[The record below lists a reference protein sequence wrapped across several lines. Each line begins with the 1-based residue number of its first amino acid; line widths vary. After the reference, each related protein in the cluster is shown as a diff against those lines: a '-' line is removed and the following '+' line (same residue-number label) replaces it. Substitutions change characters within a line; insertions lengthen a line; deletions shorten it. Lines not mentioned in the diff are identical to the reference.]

1 MPFVF
6 LHYYIK
12 MANTYFQFKQFT
24 VHQEHT
30 AMKVCTDACLFGAWL
45 AADEAILNASNILD
59 IGTGTGLLSLMVA
72 QAKFSDHETSS
83 SLNISSIK
91 KSSAKLSSEKI
102 TAVEIEPEAAKEAIT
117 NIEASPWKENIKVAN
132 TSIQNFGNILLEIN
146 SPDKSEHNAELFDC
160 IISNPPFF
168 EGDLQSPNTN
178 KNLASHSTALPW
190 QELIINVDRL
200 LKEDRFFYVLIPAL
214 RAYTMQKL
222 AAEKGIELVE
232 EVVVFNA
239 AKQKP
244 FRVLQKFQKTRLSS
258 KEIKRSNFIIKDAE
272 NNYTEAF
279 VNLLQPYYLHL

>member
-1 MPFVF
+1 
-6 LHYYIK
+6 

-45 AADEAILNASNILD
+45 AVDEAILNARNILD

-72 QAKFSDHETSS
+72 QAKFSITETAS
-83 SLNISSIK
+83 SLNISSAK
-91 KSSAKLSSEKI
+91 KFSAKI
-102 TAVEIEPEAAKEAIT
+102 TAIEIEPEAAKEAIT
-117 NIEASPWKENIKVAN
+117 NIEASPWKENIIVEN
-132 TSIQNFGNILLEIN
+132 TSIQNFGNILSEIN
-146 SPDKSEHNAELFDC
+146 SSDKSEHNAELKFDC

-168 EGDLQSPNTN
+168 EVDLQSPNAN

-190 QELIINVDRL
+190 QELIINVDKL
-200 LKEDRFFYVLIPAL
+200 LKEDGFFYVLIPAL

-222 AAEKGIELVE
+222 AGEKGIELVE

-272 NNYTEAF
+272 NNYTESF
-279 VNLLQPYYLHL
+279 VNLLKPYYLHL

>member
-1 MPFVF
+1 
-6 LHYYIK
+6 
-12 MANTYFQFKQFT
+12 MANNYFQFKQFT

-45 AADEAILNASNILD
+45 AVDDAILNASNILD

-72 QAKFSDHETSS
+72 QAKFSTPETAS
-83 SLNISSIK
+83 SLNIS
-91 KSSAKLSSEKI
+91 AAKI
-102 TAVEIEPEAAKEAIT
+102 TAVEIEPEAAKEASS
-117 NIEASPWKENIKVAN
+117 NFEASPWKENITVEN
-132 TSIQNFGNILLEIN
+132 TSIQNFGNILSEII
-146 SPDKSEHNAELFDC
+146 STDKSELNAELKFDC

-168 EGDLQSPNTN
+168 EGDLQSPNAN

-190 QELIINVDRL
+190 QELIFNIDRL
-200 LKEDRFFYVLIPAL
+200 LKADGYYFVLIPAL

-222 AAEKGIELVE
+222 ASEIGIELVE

-244 FRVLQKFQKTRLSS
+244 FRVLQKYQKTKLSS

-272 NNYTEAF
+272 NNYTENF
-279 VNLLQPYYLHL
+279 VNLLKPYYLHL

>member
-1 MPFVF
+1 
-6 LHYYIK
+6 
-12 MANTYFQFKQFT
+12 MANNYFQFKQFT

-45 AADEAILNASNILD
+45 ATDAPILNASKILD

-72 QAKFSDHETSS
+72 QAKFSIPETSS
-83 SLNISSIK
+83 SLNISSAK
-91 KSSAKLSSEKI
+91 NSSEKIASEKI
-102 TAVEIEPEAAKEAIT
+102 TAVEIESEAAKEAIT
-117 NIEASPWKENIKVAN
+117 NIEASPWKENITVEN
-132 TSIQNFGNILLEIN
+132 TSIQNFSNILFEIN
-146 SPDKSEHNAELFDC
+146 SPEKSEQNDELKFDC

-168 EGDLQSPNTN
+168 EGDLQSPNAN

-190 QELIINVDRL
+190 QDLLIHVDRL
-200 LKEDRFFYVLIPAL
+200 LKAEGFFYVLIPAL

-244 FRVLQKFQKTRLSS
+244 FRVLQKFHKTNNSV

-279 VNLLQPYYLHL
+279 VKLLKPYYLHL

>member
-6 LHYYIK
+6 LPSIHLL

-24 VHQEHT
+24 VQQELS

-45 AADEAILNASNILD
+45 SEDNDIMAAKNLLD

-72 QAKFSDHETSS
+72 QAKFSIPE
-83 SLNISSIK
+83 
-91 KSSAKLSSEKI
+91 KLSSVKI
-102 TAVEIEPEAAKEAIT
+102 SSANIIAVEIESEAAKEAIK
-117 NIEASPWKENIKVAN
+117 NIEASPWKENIIIEN
-132 TSIQNFGNILLEIN
+132 ISIQAFGSIHSEMN
-146 SPDKSEHNAELFDC
+146 SQNASKQNDELKFDC

-168 EGDLQSPNTN
+168 EGDLQSPNDN

-190 QELIINVDRL
+190 QDLLFHVDRL
-200 LKEDRFFYVLIPAL
+200 LKADGFFYVLIPAL

-222 AAEKGIELVE
+222 AAKNGIELVE

-244 FRVLQKFQKTRLSS
+244 FRVLQKFQKTSVTVD
-258 KEIKRSNFIIKDAE
+258 KIKRSNFIIKDAE
-272 NNYTEAF
+272 NNYTAAF
-279 VNLLQPYYLHL
+279 VKLLKPYYLHL

>member
-1 MPFVF
+1 
-6 LHYYIK
+6 
-12 MANTYFQFKQFT
+12 MANTYFEFKQFT
-24 VHQEHT
+24 VHQKHN

-45 AADEAILNASNILD
+45 AVDQAILNAINILD

-72 QAKFSDHETSS
+72 QAKFSDHEKTASKTSPTAII
-83 SLNISSIK
+83 NT
-91 KSSAKLSSEKI
+91 EKI

-117 NIEASPWKENIKVAN
+117 NIEASPWKENIKVVN
-132 TSIQNFGNILLEIN
+132 TSIQNFGNILSKIN
-146 SPDKSEHNAELFDC
+146 YPDKSEHNDELTFDC

-200 LKEDRFFYVLIPAL
+200 LKEDGFFYVLIPAL

-244 FRVLQKFQKTRLSS
+244 FRVLQKFQKTKLSS

-272 NNYTEAF
+272 NNYTDAF

>member
-1 MPFVF
+1 
-6 LHYYIK
+6 

-24 VHQEHT
+24 IHQEHT

-45 AADEAILNASNILD
+45 ATDEAILNSSKILD

-72 QAKFSDHETSS
+72 QAKFSVSETSS
-83 SLNISSIK
+83 SLNISSAK
-91 KSSAKLSSEKI
+91 NSSEKIASEKI
-102 TAVEIEPEAAKEAIT
+102 TAVEIESEAANEASS
-117 NIEASPWKENIKVAN
+117 NIEASPWKENIIVEH
-132 TSIQNFGNILLEIN
+132 TSIQAFGNNLSEIN
-146 SPDKSEHNAELFDC
+146 SKNTSEQNDELKFDC

-168 EGDLQSPNTN
+168 EGDLQSPNAN

-190 QELIINVDRL
+190 QDLLIHVDRL
-200 LKEDRFFYVLIPAL
+200 LNAEGFFYVLIPAL

-244 FRVLQKFQKTRLSS
+244 FRVLQKFQKTSNS
-258 KEIKRSNFIIKDAE
+258 VKEIKRSNFIIKDAE
-272 NNYTEAF
+272 NNYTETF
-279 VNLLQPYYLHL
+279 VELLKPYYLHL

>member
-1 MPFVF
+1 
-6 LHYYIK
+6 
-12 MANTYFQFKQFT
+12 MAKTFFQFKQFT

-30 AMKVCTDACLFGAWL
+30 AMKVCTDACLLGAWL
-45 AADEAILNASNILD
+45 AEDEAIINASNILD

-72 QAKFSDHETSS
+72 QAKFSVPETLS
-83 SLNISSIK
+83 SLTISS
-91 KSSAKLSSEKI
+91 ANI
-102 TAVEIEPEAAKEAIT
+102 TAVEIEPEAAKEARL
-117 NIEASPWKENIKVAN
+117 NIEASPWKENIIVEN
-132 TSIQNFGNILLEIN
+132 ISIQNFNTTE
-146 SPDKSEHNAELFDC
+146 KSVKQLFDC

-168 EGDLQSPNTN
+168 EGDLQSPNTH

-190 QELIINVDRL
+190 KELIQNVDRL
-200 LKEDRFFYVLIPAL
+200 LKEDGFFYVLIPAL

-222 AAEKGIELVE
+222 ATDNNIQLVE

-244 FRVLQKFQKTRLSS
+244 IRVLQKFQKTSLPI

-279 VNLLQPYYLHL
+279 VELLKPYYLHL

>member
-1 MPFVF
+1 
-6 LHYYIK
+6 

-24 VHQEHT
+24 IHQEHT

-45 AADEAILNASNILD
+45 AADEAILNARKILD

-72 QAKFSDHETSS
+72 QAKFSDPENSS
-83 SLNISSIK
+83 FLNISSAKNSFK
-91 KSSAKLSSEKI
+91 KIASEKI
-102 TAVEIEPEAAKEAIT
+102 IAVEIETEAAKEAIK
-117 NIEASPWKENIKVAN
+117 NIEASPWKENIIVEH
-132 TSIQNFGNILLEIN
+132 TPIQNFSNILFEIN
-146 SPDKSEHNAELFDC
+146 SPEKSEQNDELKFDC

-168 EGDLQSPNTN
+168 EGDLQSPNAN

-190 QELIINVDRL
+190 QDLLIHVDRL
-200 LKEDRFFYVLIPAL
+200 LKAEGFFYVLIPAL

-232 EVVVFNA
+232 ELVVFNA

-244 FRVLQKFQKTRLSS
+244 FRVLQKFQKTNNSV

-279 VNLLQPYYLHL
+279 VKLIKPYYLHL

>member
-1 MPFVF
+1 
-6 LHYYIK
+6 

-24 VHQEHT
+24 IHQEHT

-45 AADEAILNASNILD
+45 ATDAPILNASKILD
-59 IGTGTGLLSLMVA
+59 IVTGTGLLSLMVA
-72 QAKFSDHETSS
+72 QAKFSIPETSS
-83 SLNISSIK
+83 SLNISSAK
-91 KSSAKLSSEKI
+91 NSSEKIASEKI
-102 TAVEIEPEAAKEAIT
+102 TAVEIESEAAKEASS
-117 NIEASPWKENIKVAN
+117 NIEASPWKENIIVEN
-132 TSIQNFGNILLEIN
+132 TSIQAFGNILSEIN
-146 SPDKSEHNAELFDC
+146 SKNTSEHNDELKFDC

-168 EGDLQSPNTN
+168 EGDLQSPNAN

-190 QELIINVDRL
+190 QDLLIHVDRL
-200 LKEDRFFYVLIPAL
+200 LKSEGFFYVLIPAL

-244 FRVLQKFQKTRLSS
+244 FRVLQKFHKTNNSV

-272 NNYTEAF
+272 NNYTETF
-279 VNLLQPYYLHL
+279 VELLKPYYLHL

>member
-1 MPFVF
+1 
-6 LHYYIK
+6 

-45 AADEAILNASNILD
+45 AADEAILNARKILD

-72 QAKFSDHETSS
+72 QAKFSDPENSS
-83 SLNISSIK
+83 FLNISSAKNSFK
-91 KSSAKLSSEKI
+91 KIASEKI
-102 TAVEIEPEAAKEAIT
+102 IAVEIETEAAKEAIK
-117 NIEASPWKENIKVAN
+117 NIEASPWKENIIVEH
-132 TSIQNFGNILLEIN
+132 TPIQNFSNILFEIN
-146 SPDKSEHNAELFDC
+146 SPEKSEQNDELKFDC

-168 EGDLQSPNTN
+168 EGDLQSPNAN

-190 QELIINVDRL
+190 QDLLIHVDRL
-200 LKEDRFFYVLIPAL
+200 LKAEGFFYVLIPAL

-222 AAEKGIELVE
+222 ATEKGIELVE

-244 FRVLQKFQKTRLSS
+244 FRVLQKFQKTNDSV

-279 VNLLQPYYLHL
+279 VKLIKPYYLHL

>member
-1 MPFVF
+1 
-6 LHYYIK
+6 
-12 MANTYFQFKQFT
+12 
-24 VHQEHT
+24 
-30 AMKVCTDACLFGAWL
+30 MKVCTDACLFGAWL
-45 AADEAILNASNILD
+45 AVDEAILNARKILD

-72 QAKFSDHETSS
+72 QAKFSVPETVS
-83 SLNISSIK
+83 SLNISS
-91 KSSAKLSSEKI
+91 AKNSFEKIASEKI
-102 TAVEIEPEAAKEAIT
+102 TAVEIESDAAKEAIT
-117 NIEASPWKENIKVAN
+117 NIEASSWKENITVDN
-132 TSIQNFGNILLEIN
+132 TSIQAFGNNISEIN
-146 SPDKSEHNAELFDC
+146 FQNKSELYDELKFDF

-168 EGDLQSPNTN
+168 EGDLQSPNAN

-200 LKEDRFFYVLIPAL
+200 LNEDGFFYVLIPAL

-222 AAEKGIELVE
+222 ATEKGIELVE

-244 FRVLQKFQKTRLSS
+244 FRVLQKFQKTNDSV

-279 VNLLQPYYLHL
+279 VKLLKPYYLHL

>member
-1 MPFVF
+1 
-6 LHYYIK
+6 

-24 VHQEHT
+24 IHQEHS

-45 AADEAILNASNILD
+45 AADARILNASKILD

-72 QAKFSDHETSS
+72 QAKFSISEKAS
-83 SLNISSIK
+83 SLNISSSK
-91 KSSAKLSSEKI
+91 NFSEKI
-102 TAVEIEPEAAKEAIT
+102 FSEKIIAVEIETEAAKEAIK
-117 NIEASPWKENIKVAN
+117 NIEASPWKENIIVEH
-132 TSIQNFGNILLEIN
+132 TSIQNFGNILSEIN
-146 SPDKSEHNAELFDC
+146 SSDKSEHNAELTFDC

-168 EGDLQSPNTN
+168 EGDLQSPNAN

-190 QELIINVDRL
+190 QDLLIHVDRL
-200 LKEDRFFYVLIPAL
+200 LKTEGFFYVLIPAL

-222 AAEKGIELVE
+222 ATEKGIELVE

-244 FRVLQKFQKTRLSS
+244 FRVLQKFQKTNDSV

-279 VNLLQPYYLHL
+279 VKLLKPYYLHL

>member
-1 MPFVF
+1 MQ
-6 LHYYIK
+6 

-30 AMKVCTDACLFGAWL
+30 AMKVCTDACLLGAWL
-45 AADEAILNASNILD
+45 AADEPILNASTILD

-72 QAKFSDHETSS
+72 QAKFSTPETLS
-83 SLNISSIK
+83 SLNISSAK
-91 KSSAKLSSEKI
+91 NSSAKI
-102 TAVEIEPEAAKEAIT
+102 TAVEIEPEAVKEAIK
-117 NIEASPWKENIKVAN
+117 NIEASPWKENIIVEN
-132 TSIQNFGNILLEIN
+132 ISIQNFNTTE
-146 SPDKSEHNAELFDC
+146 KSVKKLFDC

-168 EGDLQSPNTN
+168 EGDLKSPNTH

-190 QELIINVDRL
+190 KELIQNVDRL
-200 LKEDRFFYVLIPAL
+200 LKVEGFFYDLIPAL

-222 AAEKGIELVE
+222 AAEEGIELVE
-232 EVVVFNA
+232 EVVIFNA

-244 FRVLQKFQKTRLSS
+244 FRVLQKFQKTNNSV

-279 VNLLQPYYLHL
+279 VKLLKPYYLHL